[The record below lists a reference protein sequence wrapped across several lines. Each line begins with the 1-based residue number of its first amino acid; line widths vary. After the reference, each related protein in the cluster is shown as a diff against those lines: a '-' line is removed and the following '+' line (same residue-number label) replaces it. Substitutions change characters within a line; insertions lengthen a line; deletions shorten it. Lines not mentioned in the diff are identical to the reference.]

1 MKNSEKDERRQPEPR
16 EEVELKDVK
25 HLENYPTR
33 TSQKTLVFMNECR
46 PSGQMWV
53 RAKMGGQNVL
63 AVMKV

>member
-1 MKNSEKDERRQPEPR
+1 MKNWEKDERRQPKPW
-16 EEVELKDVK
+16 EEVSLKDVK
-25 HLENYPTR
+25 QLENYPTR